1 MECDGRG
8 GCPESEGPAN
18 GLAAPDGLPLLR
30 GVARARSP
38 RVGGSAMPLHRRGRD
53 WSRLDGG
60 GLAMIVRQV
69 SPWSLGWNTPTAA
82 FAQMRRDMES
92 LMERLTGVAPDGS
105 LAGVFPPMNVSED
118 RDHYYVRALIPGVDP
133 AGLDVSVVH
142 QTVALSG
149 TRQAPEEAGAR
160 YHREQG

>member
-1 MECDGRG
+1 
-8 GCPESEGPAN
+8 
-18 GLAAPDGLPLLR
+18 
-30 GVARARSP
+30 
-38 RVGGSAMPLHRRGRD
+38 
-53 WSRLDGG
+53 
-60 GLAMIVRQV
+60 MIVRQV

-105 LAGVFPPMNVSED
+105 LAGVFPPRNVSED

-142 QTVALSG
+142 QTVAVSG
-149 TRQAPEEAGAR
+149 TRQAPEEGGAS
-160 YHREQG
+160 YHRKERADGPFSRSVTLPAAFDGTRVDAKYVDGILTLTLPKPEATKPRRVTVQAT